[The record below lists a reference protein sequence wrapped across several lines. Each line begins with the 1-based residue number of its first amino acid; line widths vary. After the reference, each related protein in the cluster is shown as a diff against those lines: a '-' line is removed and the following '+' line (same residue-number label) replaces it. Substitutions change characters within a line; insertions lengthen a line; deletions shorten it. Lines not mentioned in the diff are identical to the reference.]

1 MLNRTLVINIRT
13 FTGEYINLNLPVE
26 FVKRLIDNNCFDFFY
41 YKEDAIDCD
50 KLLKLVNNAFNYD
63 LTGYIGEITTAD
75 QYKLVCNIF
84 HF

>member
-1 MLNRTLVINIRT
+1 MLNRTLVINIHT

-63 LTGYIGEITTAD
+63 LTGYIGEITTVD
-75 QYKLVCNIF
+75 NNHIELSIN
-84 HF
+84 

>member
-1 MLNRTLVINIRT
+1 MNNRTLIININT

-41 YKEDAIDCD
+41 YKEDAIDSE
-50 KLLKLVNNAFNYD
+50 KLLLLIKDAFNYD

-75 QYKLVCNIF
+75 KTHIELNIN
-84 HF
+84 